1 MISIDGHHLT
11 IEEILKVAR
20 NHEKVKISTAGIEN
34 INNSYELKNKIV
46 ASTHAVYGINTGF
59 GIFADK
65 QIANEDSSKL
75 SRNLILSHAVGTGD
89 PFSKEIVRAAMLVR
103 ANTLTKGFSGV
114 RLCVVETLLSMLNT
128 NVVPEIPSQGS
139 LGSSGDLAPLSH
151 LALTFTT
158 DEKDLEEDSGY
169 AYYEGQRLTGK
180 EAMSRAGIPR
190 LVLESKEGL
199 AINNGAT
206 FSAAIA
212 ALSLF
217 DSKSLI
223 DIAEMSLAM
232 SLEAMLGCSAAFDH
246 RIQAARGQLGQMEVA
261 DNVRRYILNSNLI
274 NSTDRIQ
281 DAYSLR
287 CAPQVQGVAR
297 DTLQFIW
304 QIVSREINAAT
315 DNPLLFVPG
324 VALSGGNFHGEPVG
338 VAMDFLGIVLA
349 EIASISERRI
359 NRMTDENLNAGLPPM
374 LVDSLEAAGLNSG
387 LMMPQYTAASL
398 VLENQTLAHPD
409 SVFSIPTSAEQE
421 DHNAN
426 AMNACRHTL
435 QILKNVQH
443 VLSIELYTASRAIDL
458 RLRKYPTGKLGD
470 GTSMI
475 YQMIRDVV
483 PYQAGDALWWPEIEK
498 VKQLVISGRIS
509 KALDFIKS

>member
-1 MISIDGHHLT
+1 MISIDGHHLQ
-11 IEEILKVAR
+11 IDEIVKVAR
-20 NHEKVKISTAGIEN
+20 NYEKVIISVEGIKN
-34 INNSYELKNKIV
+34 IEKSYALKNQITTSNK
-46 ASTHAVYGINTGF
+46 AVYGINTGF
-59 GIFADK
+59 GIFANK
-65 QIANEDSSKL
+65 QIANKDASQL
-75 SRNLILSHAVGTGD
+75 SRNLILSHAVGTGE
-89 PFSKEIVRAAMLVR
+89 PFSNEIVRAAMLVR

-114 RLCVVETLLSMLNT
+114 RIEVVNTLIEMLNA
-128 NVVPEIPSQGS
+128 NLVPIIPSQGS

-151 LALTFTT
+151 LALVFTT
-158 DEKDLEEDSGY
+158 DEKDLDEDSWFAFY
-169 AYYEGQRLTGK
+169 LDQKLTGK
-180 EAMSRAGIPR
+180 EAMKRAGIPR

-212 ALSLF
+212 ALSVY

-223 DIAEMSLAM
+223 DLAEMSLAL
-232 SLEAMLGCSAAFDH
+232 SLEAMLGCSSAFDH
-246 RIQAARGQLGQMEVA
+246 RIHAARGQLGQMEA
-261 DNVRRYILNSNLI
+261 ANNVRRFIGNSNLI
-274 NSTDRIQ
+274 NSTDRVQ

-304 QIVSREINAAT
+304 GIIEREINAAT
-315 DNPLLFVPG
+315 DNPLLFAPG
-324 VALSGGNFHGEPVG
+324 IALSGGNFHGEPIG
-338 VAMDFLGIVLA
+338 VAMDFLGIVLS

-374 LVDSLEAAGLNSG
+374 LVDHPDAAGLNSG

-435 QILKNVQH
+435 QILKNAQH
-443 VLSIELYTASRAIDL
+443 VISIEFYTAARAIDL
-458 RLRKYPTGKLGD
+458 RLRNLPDGSLGYGTKL
-470 GTSMI
+470 I
-475 YQMIRDVV
+475 YRLIRDVV
-483 PYQAGDALWWPEIEK
+483 PYQAGDALWWPEVET
-498 VKQLVISGRIS
+498 VKQLILGRNVQE
-509 KALDFIKS
+509 ALDFIKS